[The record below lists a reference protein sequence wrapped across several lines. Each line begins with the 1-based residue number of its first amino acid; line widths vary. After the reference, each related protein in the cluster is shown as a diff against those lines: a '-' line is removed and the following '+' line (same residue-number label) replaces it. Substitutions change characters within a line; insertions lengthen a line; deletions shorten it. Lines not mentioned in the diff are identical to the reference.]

1 MADSA
6 SLLESA
12 ALWLRRGQ
20 ACEAQATPAALDEAV
35 RCYNEAIAQL
45 TTLLSSA
52 SRPQSPESA
61 RPLSPEFQRR
71 LAIVW
76 MNRGNALQKQPHAED
91 LEEAVRSYDQA
102 IGLLAASQ
110 GSEDFAARNSLG
122 AAWMNRG
129 QALHRQ
135 GTAPTL
141 QEALRSQREAIAVLR
156 TLPLQQDISF
166 RLNLAGALMN
176 EANVLLGDGLGRHDQ
191 ARTSAKAAL
200 ALVLTQEAIHPD
212 AAGLALQARRALC
225 DAIGQLLVANTTNLS
240 LSVLADEAGD
250 VVDDGLALARLWER
264 KGRRDLRP
272 LAERLFYFGV
282 QLYRLHQPQFLAEFV
297 LESLDPERS
306 PGALPGTPALH
317 KAAEDAVA
325 GALDAL
331 RGVQRLTTEDPLSAR
346 LLQTWQELQTA
357 STRLAELRK
366 PAG

>member
-45 TTLLSSA
+45 TTLLSSV
-52 SRPQSPESA
+52 SRPQ
-61 RPLSPEFQRR
+61 SPEFQRR

-76 MNRGNALQKQPHAED
+76 MNRGNALQKQLPAED
-91 LEEAVRSYDQA
+91 LEESVRSYDQA
-102 IGLLAASQ
+102 IDLFGSVQ
-110 GSEDFAARNSLG
+110 GPEDFTARNSLG

-135 GTAPTL
+135 GTAPAL
-141 QEALRSQREAIAVLR
+141 AEALRSQREAIAVLR
-156 TLPLQQDISF
+156 ALPLQQDISF

-176 EANVLLGDGLGRHDQ
+176 EANVLLGDGLRRHDQ
-191 ARTSAKAAL
+191 ARTSAKASL
-200 ALVLTQEAIHPD
+200 ALVLTQEAIHPG

-240 LSVLADEAGD
+240 VSALADEAGD
-250 VVDDGLALARLWER
+250 VVDDGLALARLWEQ
-264 KGRRDLRP
+264 KGRHDLRP

-282 QLYRLHQPQFLAEFV
+282 QLSRLHQPQFLAEFV

-306 PGALPGTPALH
+306 PGALPGTPALYQV
-317 KAAEDAVA
+317 AEEAIA
-325 GALDAL
+325 STLEAL
-331 RGVQRLTTEDPLSAR
+331 RGVQRLSAEDPLSAR
-346 LLQTWQELQTA
+346 LLQTWKELQEA
-357 STRLAELRK
+357 AKRLAELR
-366 PAG
+366 G